1 MAENVKKPALDEK
14 ELINGAPTAEA
25 ATEVNKDAASNK
37 QLIVVNKA
45 RPDILVEKSRVNR
58 LKCTL
63 KSINAIIKEKIEG
76 EQTPD
81 TFMFNTHELIWGIV
95 RELDG
100 STRYVK
106 NATSFPASSWSV
118 LPTLRS
124 DMLLSN
130 IVDFW
135 QNLLALSSERF
146 SEAYGH
152 AMDGIVVDVLQ
163 IYVPTGTEFINPYGR
178 DNIGKVYDTDYVF
191 TFITGFH
198 YDINDFNQLAFIR
211 NVYNGSPKEVV
222 DDNGVISVIC
232 QTTNIKKNLPP
243 RIFAK
248 SLVKCGYFGDVSDEE
263 FNDLVEVLSY

>member
-1 MAENVKKPALDEK
+1 MADTATKNEIKEK
-14 ELINGAPTAEA
+14 ESLNTQQEINNESEKTQ
-25 ATEVNKDAASNK
+25 VNN
-37 QLIVVNKA
+37 LIVVNKA
-45 RPDILVEKSRVNR
+45 RPDILIDKSRVNR
-58 LKCTL
+58 ARCTL

-106 NATSFPASSWSV
+106 NTTSFPASSWSV
-118 LPTLRS
+118 FPTLRS

-135 QNLLALSSERF
+135 QNLLTLSSDRF
-146 SEAYGH
+146 GEAYGH
-152 AMDGIVVDVLQ
+152 SMDGVNIDILQ
-163 IYVPTGTEFINPYGR
+163 IYVPAGTEFINPYGR
-178 DNIGKVYDTDYVF
+178 DNTGKVYDTDYVF
-191 TFITGFH
+191 TFITAFH

-211 NVYNGSPKEVV
+211 DVYNGSPKEIV
-222 DDNGVISVIC
+222 DDNGVISIIC
-232 QTTNIKKNLPP
+232 QTNNLKKRLPP

-248 SLVKCGYFGDVSDEE
+248 SLVNNGYFGDVSKEQMD
-263 FNDLVEVLSY
+263 DLIEVLSY

>member
-1 MAENVKKPALDEK
+1 MAENNKKPEVIDEK
-14 ELINGAPTAEA
+14 EIINKESESA
-25 ATEVNKDAASNK
+25 AAEVNKDAASK
-37 QLIVVNKA
+37 STLIVVNKA

-146 SEAYGH
+146 AEAYGH
-152 AMDGIVVDVLQ
+152 AMDGIVIDVLQ
-163 IYVPTGTEFINPYGR
+163 IYVPAGTEFINPYGR
-178 DNIGKVYDTDYVF
+178 EAIGKVYDTDYVF
-191 TFITGFH
+191 TFIKGFH
-198 YDINDFNQLAFIR
+198 YNINDFNQLAFIR
-211 NVYNGSPKEVV
+211 DIYNGSPREVI
-222 DDNGVISVIC
+222 DDNGVISIIC
-232 QTTNIKKNLPP
+232 QTNNLKKCIPP
-243 RIFAK
+243 RIFVK
-248 SLVKCGYFGDVSDEE
+248 SLVNNGYFGDVNKEQMD
-263 FNDLVEVLSY
+263 DLVEVLSY